1 MALLRMSGIGKSFP
15 GVRALD
21 NVDLELH
28 QGEILA
34 LMGENGAGKSTLLKI
49 LSGVQSPDSGT
60 LEMEGKALTLPSPT
74 AAMHSGIAVV
84 HQELSL
90 IPDLTVQENLFLGRE
105 TTRWLHPKTEKEEA
119 RKLLK
124 RIDMD
129 LPLGASCRSL
139 PIASQQLVE
148 LARALA
154 TEAKILILDE
164 PTAALSP
171 SEVDALFSVIR
182 DLRDQGLG
190 ILYVSHRLEE
200 IEAIADRVLI
210 LRDGKRVAEG
220 ATKRLERRE
229 IIEHMVGRSLEREFP
244 APRATLGTVQLRVRD
259 LALPPGVGPLSFDLH
274 EGEILGLAGLV
285 GSGRTETARL
295 LFGAD
300 RATQGTIE
308 LHGAMIQIRSPAEA
322 IAHGI
327 CLLSEDRKHQ
337 GLVLPHSVQENFGLP
352 NLQSFTRKGLLSTVE
367 ERNAYVSHEQRLHIK
382 TPSPQQPVGLL
393 SGGNQQKVI
402 IAKWLE
408 RQGSIFLFDEPTRGI
423 DVGAKYEI
431 YELMRD
437 LTAAG
442 KSILL
447 ISSELPEVF
456 GLADRILVLRKGKIV
471 REITDPASASASE
484 VLT

>member
-171 SEVDALFSVIR
+171 SE
-182 DLRDQGLG
+182 G
-190 ILYVSHRLEE
+190 YV
-200 IEAIADRVLI
+200 
-210 LRDGKRVAEG
+210 
-220 ATKRLERRE
+220 
-229 IIEHMVGRSLEREFP
+229 
-244 APRATLGTVQLRVRD
+244 
-259 LALPPGVGPLSFDLH
+259 
-274 EGEILGLAGLV
+274 
-285 GSGRTETARL
+285 
-295 LFGAD
+295 
-300 RATQGTIE
+300 
-308 LHGAMIQIRSPAEA
+308 
-322 IAHGI
+322 AH
-327 CLLSEDRKHQ
+327 
-337 GLVLPHSVQENFGLP
+337 
-352 NLQSFTRKGLLSTVE
+352 
-367 ERNAYVSHEQRLHIK
+367 A
-382 TPSPQQPVGLL
+382 
-393 SGGNQQKVI
+393 
-402 IAKWLE
+402 
-408 RQGSIFLFDEPTRGI
+408 
-423 DVGAKYEI
+423 
-431 YELMRD
+431 
-437 LTAAG
+437 
-442 KSILL
+442 
-447 ISSELPEVF
+447 
-456 GLADRILVLRKGKIV
+456 
-471 REITDPASASASE
+471 
-484 VLT
+484 